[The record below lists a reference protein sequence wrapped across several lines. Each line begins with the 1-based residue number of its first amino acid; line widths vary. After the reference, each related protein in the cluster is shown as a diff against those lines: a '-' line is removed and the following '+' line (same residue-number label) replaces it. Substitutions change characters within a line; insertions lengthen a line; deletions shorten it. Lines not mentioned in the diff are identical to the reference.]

1 MKVSR
6 KEAARQCVSVFDTN
20 FFKAFGEPSRI
31 AVLQELILLGRSDIA
46 GIAARLP
53 QDRSV
58 ITRHLQILA
67 DAGVV
72 RAQKEG
78 RHVFYQL
85 DAPAVRRRL
94 EEILATT
101 KLLESAMG
109 AELCKMVKTG
119 S

>member
-6 KEAARQCVSVFDTN
+6 KEAARRCVAVFDTN
-20 FFKAFGEPSRI
+20 FFKALCEPARI
-31 AVLQELILLGRSDIA
+31 AVLQELILVGRADIA
-46 GIAARLP
+46 GIADRLP

-58 ITRHLQILA
+58 IARHLQQLA
-67 DAGVV
+67 DAGIV
-72 RAQKEG
+72 RAEREG

-85 DAPAVRRRL
+85 DAPSVRRRL

-101 KLLESAMG
+101 KLLESAIG
-109 AELCKMVKTG
+109 AELCKLVKTG